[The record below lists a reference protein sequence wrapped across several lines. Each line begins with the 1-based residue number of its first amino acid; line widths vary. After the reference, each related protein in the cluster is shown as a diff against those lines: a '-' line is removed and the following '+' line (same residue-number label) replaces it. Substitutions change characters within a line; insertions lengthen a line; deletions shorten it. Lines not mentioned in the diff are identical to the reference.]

1 MPGDDQ
7 GSLYDQLGD
16 GDVRLAA
23 ATLQQSLEQRRNGET
38 ASWRNAA
45 TGATGS
51 ITPQRTLFTSDG
63 GYCREYDE
71 TIVIGERSGQSRN
84 TACRDGQGNWIW
96 T

>member
-1 MPGDDQ
+1 MTRGAVIGLVLGLALGGCTLPEGDQ
-7 GSLYDQLGD
+7 VSLYDQLGV

-51 ITPQRTLFTSDG
+51 ITP
-63 GYCREYDE
+63 
-71 TIVIGERSGQSRN
+71 
-84 TACRDGQGNWIW
+84 
-96 T
+96 